1 MSDIVTVNKLE
12 LASEL
17 AHRMLVIEW
26 DDRSE
31 SIYEDDTA
39 DVTVYTE
46 NAQDIFNDYYN
57 IFLTIIE
64 DTSYERLKY
73 FD

>member
-1 MSDIVTVNKLE
+1 MSDVIMTNKLE

-31 SIYEDDTA
+31 SIYKDDTA
-39 DVTVYTE
+39 GVTVYTE
-46 NAQDIFNDYYN
+46 NAQDIFNDYYDM
-57 IFLTIIE
+57 FLTSIE
-64 DTSYERLKY
+64 DTSY
-73 FD
+73 D

>member
-1 MSDIVTVNKLE
+1 MSDIIMANKLE

-39 DVTVYTE
+39 TITVYTE
-46 NAQDIFNDYYN
+46 NAQDIFNDYYDM
-57 IFLTIIE
+57 FLTIIE
-64 DTSYERLKY
+64 DTRYDK
-73 FD
+73 

>member
-1 MSDIVTVNKLE
+1 MSDVIMANKIE

-39 DVTVYTE
+39 CVTVYTE
-46 NAQDIFNDYYN
+46 NAQDIFNDYYDM
-57 IFLTIIE
+57 FLTIIE
-64 DTSYERLKY
+64 DTRYDK
-73 FD
+73 

>member
-39 DVTVYTE
+39 GVAVYTV
-46 NAQDIFNDYYN
+46 NAQDIFNDYYDM
-57 IFLTIIE
+57 FLTIII
-64 DTSYERLKY
+64 L
-73 FD
+73 FFI

>member
-1 MSDIVTVNKLE
+1 MSDIVTINKLE

-39 DVTVYTE
+39 SVTVYTE
-46 NAQDIFNDYYN
+46 NAQDIFNDYYDM
-57 IFLTIIE
+57 FLTIIE
-64 DTSYERLKY
+64 DTSYDK
-73 FD
+73 

>member
-1 MSDIVTVNKLE
+1 MSEVIMTNKLE

-26 DDRSE
+26 DDCSE

-39 DVTVYTE
+39 GVTVYTE
-46 NAQDIFNDYYN
+46 NAQDIFNDYYDM
-57 IFLTIIE
+57 FLTIIE
-64 DTSYERLKY
+64 DTRYDK
-73 FD
+73 

>member
-46 NAQDIFNDYYN
+46 NAQDIFNDYYD

-64 DTSYERLKY
+64 DTSY
-73 FD
+73 D

>member
-1 MSDIVTVNKLE
+1 MSDVITVNKLE

-39 DVTVYTE
+39 GVTVYTE
-46 NAQDIFNDYYN
+46 NAQDIFNDYYDM
-57 IFLTIIE
+57 FLTIIE
-64 DTSYERLKY
+64 DTRYDK
-73 FD
+73 

>member
-1 MSDIVTVNKLE
+1 MSEVVKVNKIE

-31 SIYEDDTA
+31 SIYENDTA
-39 DVTVYTE
+39 GVTVYTE
-46 NAQDIFNDYYN
+46 NAQDIFNDYYDM
-57 IFLTIIE
+57 FLTIIE
-64 DTSYERLKY
+64 DTHYDK
-73 FD
+73 

>member
-1 MSDIVTVNKLE
+1 MSEETVIVNKIE

-31 SIYEDDTA
+31 SIYEDDA
-39 DVTVYTE
+39 AGVTVYTE
-46 NAQDIFNDYYN
+46 NAQDIFNDYYDM
-57 IFLTIIE
+57 FLTIIE
-64 DTSYERLKY
+64 DTRYDK
-73 FD
+73 

>member
-31 SIYEDDTA
+31 SLYDDDTA
-39 DVTVYTE
+39 GVAVYTV
-46 NAQDIFNDYYN
+46 NAQDIFNDYYDM
-57 IFLTIIE
+57 FLTIIE
-64 DTSYERLKY
+64 DTSYDK
-73 FD
+73 

>member
-1 MSDIVTVNKLE
+1 MSEETVIVNKIE

-31 SIYEDDTA
+31 SIYED
-39 DVTVYTE
+39 E
-46 NAQDIFNDYYN
+46 
-57 IFLTIIE
+57 
-64 DTSYERLKY
+64 
-73 FD
+73 

>member
-1 MSDIVTVNKLE
+1 MSDVIMANKIE

-31 SIYEDDTA
+31 SIYDDDTA
-39 DVTVYTE
+39 GVAVYTE
-46 NAQDIFNDYYN
+46 NAQDIFNDYYDM
-57 IFLTIIE
+57 FLTIIE
-64 DTSYERLKY
+64 DTSYDK
-73 FD
+73 

>member
-1 MSDIVTVNKLE
+1 MSDVIMTNKLE

-39 DVTVYTE
+39 GVIAYTE
-46 NAQDIFNDYYN
+46 NAQDIFNDYYDM
-57 IFLTIIE
+57 FLTIIE
-64 DTSYERLKY
+64 DTRYDK
-73 FD
+73 

>member
-1 MSDIVTVNKLE
+1 MSDVIMTNKLE

-26 DDRSE
+26 DDRSK

-39 DVTVYTE
+39 GVTVYTE
-46 NAQDIFNDYYN
+46 NAQDIFNDYYDM
-57 IFLTIIE
+57 FLTIIE
-64 DTSYERLKY
+64 DTRYDK
-73 FD
+73 

>member
-39 DVTVYTE
+39 GVAVYTV
-46 NAQDIFNDYYN
+46 NAQDIFNDYYDM
-57 IFLTIIE
+57 FLTIIE
-64 DTSYERLKY
+64 DTSYDK
-73 FD
+73 

>member
-1 MSDIVTVNKLE
+1 MSDVIMANKIE

-26 DDRSE
+26 YDRSSE

-39 DVTVYTE
+39 GVTVYTE
-46 NAQDIFNDYYN
+46 NAQDIFNDYYDM
-57 IFLTIIE
+57 FLTIIE
-64 DTSYERLKY
+64 DTRYDK
-73 FD
+73 

>member
-1 MSDIVTVNKLE
+1 MSDIVTINKLE

-46 NAQDIFNDYYN
+46 NAQDIFNDYYD

-64 DTSYERLKY
+64 DTSY
-73 FD
+73 D

>member
-1 MSDIVTVNKLE
+1 MAEERIIVNKIE

-17 AHRMLVIEW
+17 AHRMLTIVW

-39 DVTVYTE
+39 GVTVYTE
-46 NAQDIFNDYYN
+46 NAQDIFNDYYDM
-57 IFLTIIE
+57 FLTIIE
-64 DTSYERLKY
+64 DTRYDK
-73 FD
+73 

>member
-1 MSDIVTVNKLE
+1 MSDVIMTNKLE

-26 DDRSE
+26 DDCSE

-39 DVTVYTE
+39 GVTVYTE
-46 NAQDIFNDYYN
+46 NAQDIFNDYYDM
-57 IFLTIIE
+57 FLTIIE
-64 DTSYERLKY
+64 DTRYDK
-73 FD
+73 

>member
-1 MSDIVTVNKLE
+1 MSDVIMTNKLE

-26 DDRSE
+26 DNRSE

-39 DVTVYTE
+39 CVTVYTE
-46 NAQDIFNDYYN
+46 NAQDIFNDYYDM
-57 IFLTIIE
+57 FLTIIE
-64 DTSYERLKY
+64 DTRYDK
-73 FD
+73 

>member
-1 MSDIVTVNKLE
+1 MGDVIMTNKLE

-26 DDRSE
+26 GDRSE

-39 DVTVYTE
+39 GVTVYTE
-46 NAQDIFNDYYN
+46 NAQDIFNDYYDM
-57 IFLTIIE
+57 FLTIIE
-64 DTSYERLKY
+64 DTRYDK
-73 FD
+73 

>member
-1 MSDIVTVNKLE
+1 MSDVIMTNKLE

-31 SIYEDDTA
+31 SIYKDDTA
-39 DVTVYTE
+39 GVTVYTE
-46 NAQDIFNDYYN
+46 NAQDIFNNYYDM
-57 IFLTIIE
+57 FLTIIE
-64 DTSYERLKY
+64 ETRYDK
-73 FD
+73 

>member
-1 MSDIVTVNKLE
+1 MSEIVTVNKLE

-17 AHRMLVIEW
+17 AHKMLVIEQ

-39 DVTVYTE
+39 SVTVYTE
-46 NAQDIFNDYYN
+46 NAQDIFNDYYD

-64 DTSYERLKY
+64 DTSYDK
-73 FD
+73 

>member
-1 MSDIVTVNKLE
+1 MSDVIMANKLE

-26 DDRSE
+26 DDCSE

-39 DVTVYTE
+39 GVTVYTE
-46 NAQDIFNDYYN
+46 NAQDIFNDYYDM
-57 IFLTIIE
+57 FLTIIE
-64 DTSYERLKY
+64 ETRYDK
-73 FD
+73 